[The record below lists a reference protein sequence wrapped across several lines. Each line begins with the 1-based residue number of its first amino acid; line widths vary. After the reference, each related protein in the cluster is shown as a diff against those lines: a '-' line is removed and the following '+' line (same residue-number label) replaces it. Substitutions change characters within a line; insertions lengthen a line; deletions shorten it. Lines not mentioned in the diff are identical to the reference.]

1 MTTSLTR
8 VRRSHVIYIDTVF
21 LGLVF
26 DVALKF
32 TERPLLELGGVRDTL
47 ADMLQ
52 FSNAIAVQS
61 FSTASLTSDFDTL

>member
-32 TERPLLELGGVRDTL
+32 TERPLLELRGVRDTL